1 MVAFK
6 EARGKKRGARKAHG
20 PLAPIT
26 ASELLQEMPRSKAL
40 QFRAGETLFR
50 EGSLAKD
57 CYLIVRGKVEV
68 LKKTRGGEIALS
80 TVKAGEFLGEMAM
93 ISGEKRSA
101 SAVAAAGVEAVLIRH
116 EDFEALLRAKHPFAA
131 RLSLQFSALL
141 AARCQQLLG
150 LIAQQKK
157 TASAPGRKLKKPLDV
172 RNVFNRVY
180 TLWAV

>member
-1 MVAFK
+1 MVAIR
-6 EARGKKRGARKAHG
+6 EPREKKPRSS
-20 PLAPIT
+20 PLTLTLTSA
-26 ASELLQEMPRSKAL
+26 ELLQEMPHSKVVHFAAKDL
-40 QFRAGETLFR
+40 LFR

-57 CYLIVRGKVEV
+57 CYLIVRGKVRV
-68 LKKTRGGEIALS
+68 LKKTRGGGEMFLS
-80 TVKAGEFLGEMAM
+80 VVHAGEFLGEMAM

-101 SAVAAAGVEAVLIRH
+101 SAVALTKVEAVLVRH
-116 EDFEALLRAKHPFAA
+116 QDFEALLKAKHPFAA

-157 TASAPGRKLKKPLDV
+157 TASTGGKKSRKHLDV
-172 RNVFNRVY
+172 RSVFNRVY